1 MPAAS
6 VPSGRYPEPKPS
18 TAQGSREARRPA
30 EGGSCGRLPRRSQA
44 FGDFGDDHGFLNR
57 PQGAYVGPQLKWEG
71 QPKGL
76 PFEIEVDAGWLAA
89 VGSDRREAPS
99 QARINL
105 ELERRF

>member
-1 MPAAS
+1 
-6 VPSGRYPEPKPS
+6 V
-18 TAQGSREARRPA
+18 
-30 EGGSCGRLPRRSQA
+30 
-44 FGDFGDDHGFLNR
+44 
-57 PQGAYVGPQLKWEG
+57 KWEG

-89 VGSDRREAPS
+89 VGPDRGEAAS